1 MLLDAGVVVRV
12 DPQLRFAVEHRLL
25 LDQLLD
31 LREQGGAVAHRR
43 LAQHLF
49 GGGQRQLHQ
58 PGSDHAVER
67 VQRVL
72 EFGDQLLPV
81 GGQRL
86 LLLLRFQQPLL
97 TAFFQTGLKAGL
109 IAFCWPSA

>member
-1 MLLDAGVVVRV
+1 MQFAVRQQAPAVQAEGNPQLLLDAGVVVRV
-12 DPQLRFAVEHRLL
+12 DPQLRLAVEHRLL

-58 PGSDHAVER
+58 P
-67 VQRVL
+67 
-72 EFGDQLLPV
+72 
-81 GGQRL
+81 
-86 LLLLRFQQPLL
+86 
-97 TAFFQTGLKAGL
+97 
-109 IAFCWPSA
+109 

>member
-1 MLLDAGVVVRV
+1 M
-12 DPQLRFAVEHRLL
+12 
-25 LDQLLD
+25 D
-31 LREQGGAVAHRR
+31 LRQQGSAVAHRR

-49 GGGQRQLHQ
+49 GGGQCQLHQ
-58 PGSDHAVER
+58 PRSDHAVER

-97 TAFFQTGLKAGL
+97 AAFLQSGLKTGL